1 MAVKTKKVSSYAK
14 TKAKVAAGRH
24 HHTGNPL
31 TFVAT
36 TIKEVQSN
44 YDRLETQEEQESY
57 LDEFSLALEKSTP
70 QGWAGVYHGLEMLR
84 KATWYWKAK
93 GYKTFKDFLRTETAF
108 TFSQLEK
115 LESRYH
121 FAATACPKLFNMS
134 AKDAD
139 KFVERL
145 RKAEAVA
152 KTAGAPVGNKNASK
166 NNLDQKKSGQD
177 CFSPLAEVDVESQ
190 SEEFQRGYKSYGGN
204 SHFYRF
210 GRLKRDCPPI
220 AKKILDGE
228 YTRERANG
236 NVYIDLTS
244 AEVDAERRT
253 KGKFQAKPRTST
265 KKTPPQKA
273 IHALKALSAKEWDE
287 VVTWMNQQN

>member
-1 MAVKTKKVSSYAK
+1 MAVKTKKASSYAK

-36 TIKEVQSN
+36 TIKEVQAS

-93 GYKTFKDFLRTETAF
+93 GYKTFKDFLRSETAF

-145 RKAEAVA
+145 KKAEAVA
-152 KTAGAPVGNKNASK
+152 KHGGDRKSDQV
-166 NNLDQKKSGQD
+166 DQKKSDQLD
-177 CFSPLAEVDVESQ
+177 FSPLAEVDVESQ
-190 SEEFQRGYKSYGGN
+190 SEEFQRGYKSYGGT

-210 GRLKRDCPPI
+210 GRLKRDCPAI

-236 NVYIDLTS
+236 NMYIDLTS

-253 KGKFQAKPRTST
+253 KGKFKAKLRPSA
-265 KKTPPQKA
+265 KKTPSQKA
-273 IHALKALSAKEWDE
+273 MHALKALSADEWNE

>member
-1 MAVKTKKVSSYAK
+1 MAVKTKKASSYAK
-14 TKAKVAAGRH
+14 TKAKVAASRH

-36 TIKEVQSN
+36 TIKEVQAS

-93 GYKTFKDFLRTETAF
+93 GYKTFKDFLRSETAF
-108 TFSQLEK
+108 TFNQLEK

-139 KFVERL
+139 AYLAQLEAARTAAKNGGGQPGNTNA
-145 RKAEAVA
+145 RK
-152 KTAGAPVGNKNASK
+152 NDS
-166 NNLDQKKSGQD
+166 DQKKYGKSR
-177 CFSPLAEVDVESQ
+177 FSPLAEVDVESQ

-220 AKKILDGE
+220 AQKILDGE

-236 NVYIDLTS
+236 NMYIDLTS
-244 AEVDAERRT
+244 AEADAERRT
-253 KGKFQAKPRTST
+253 KGKFKAKIRPSA
-265 KKTPPQKA
+265 KKTPSQKA
-273 IHALKALSAKEWDE
+273 IHALKALSADEWNE

>member
-1 MAVKTKKVSSYAK
+1 MAVKKKEASNYAK

-36 TIKEVQSN
+36 TIKEVQSS
-44 YDRLETQEEQESY
+44 YDRLETQEEQEAY

-84 KATWYWKAK
+84 KATWYWKSK

-139 KFVERL
+139 ELVERL

-152 KTAGAPVGNKNASK
+152 KNGGDHMPKQI
-166 NNLDQKKSGQD
+166 DQKKSGQSA
-177 CFSPLAEVDVESQ
+177 FSPLAEVDVESQ

-210 GRLKRDCPPI
+210 GRLKRDCPAI
-220 AKKILDGE
+220 AEKILDGD

-236 NVYIDLTS
+236 NVYIDLNS

-253 KGKFQAKPRTST
+253 KGKFKAKLRPSA

-273 IHALKALSAKEWDE
+273 IRALKALSADEWNE

>member
-1 MAVKTKKVSSYAK
+1 MAVKTKKVSNYAK

-36 TIKEVQSN
+36 TIKEVQAS
-44 YDRLETQEEQESY
+44 YDRLETQEEQEAY

-93 GYKTFKDFLRTETAF
+93 GYKTFKDFLRSETAF

-139 KFVERL
+139 ELVERL

-152 KTAGAPVGNKNASK
+152 KNGVRGKGKKSF
-166 NNLDQKKSGQD
+166 DQKKSD
-177 CFSPLAEVDVESQ
+177 KSFSPLAELDVESQ
-190 SEEFQRGYKSYGGN
+190 SEEFQRGYKSHGGT

-220 AKKILDGE
+220 AQKILDGE

-236 NVYIDLTS
+236 NMYIDLNS

-253 KGKFQAKPRTST
+253 KGKFKAKPRPST
-265 KKTPPQKA
+265 KKTPSQKA
-273 IHALKALSAKEWDE
+273 IHALKALSADEWNE

>member
-1 MAVKTKKVSSYAK
+1 MAVKTKKASNYAK

-139 KFVERL
+139 EFVERL
-145 RKAEAVA
+145 RKAEAV
-152 KTAGAPVGNKNASK
+152 GKNGVRGKGRKSF
-166 NNLDQKKSGQD
+166 DQKKSD
-177 CFSPLAEVDVESQ
+177 KSFSPLAEVDVESQ
-190 SEEFQRGYKSYGGN
+190 SEEFQRGYKSYGGT

-220 AKKILDGE
+220 AQKILDGE

-273 IHALKALSAKEWDE
+273 IHALKALSAEEWDE

>member
-139 KFVERL
+139 ELVERL
-145 RKAEAVA
+145 KKAEAVA
-152 KTAGAPVGNKNASK
+152 KHGAIGNGRSRV
-166 NNLDQKKSGQD
+166 DQKKSD
-177 CFSPLAEVDVESQ
+177 KVYFSPLAEVDVESQ
-190 SEEFQRGYKSYGGN
+190 SEEFQRGYKSYGGT

-210 GRLKRDCPPI
+210 GRLKRDCPAI

-273 IHALKALSAKEWDE
+273 IRALKALSAEEWDE
-287 VVTWMNQQN
+287 VVTWMNKQN